1 MPDFYERRQRATN
14 QLEQAQV
21 KLIKFAQTYRHQ
33 RESKV
38 QVLTEKGKPLPDT
51 LKSPIN
57 ADMLTPY
64 KSTNESTSSSE
75 QAQAEAGEGPTT
87 RLRPE
92 DLGRADQL
100 VPRDKR
106 PTHRIKPKWAPFGL
120 GFLGVGQKVD
130 TIDWARNEIATCAA
144 GLQEGREQLHRDV
157 QSVGTED
164 DVYPPLNS
172 AFIHFNQQIA
182 AHMATQIL
190 VHHKP
195 CAEPIRATA
204 ARDQLIR

>member
-1 MPDFYERRQRATN
+1 MPGYYDRRERAVN
-14 QLEQAQV
+14 MLEQAQV
-21 KLIKFAQTYRHQ
+21 KLIKFAQTYRSQ
-33 RESKV
+33 REEKI
-38 QVLTEKGKPLPDT
+38 QVLTEKGKPVPDT
-51 LKSPIN
+51 LTSPIN
-57 ADMLTPY
+57 ANMLTAF
-64 KSTNESTSSSE
+64 KSANESSSSSSD
-75 QAQAEAGEGPTT
+75 ADQAESGQGPAT

-92 DLGRADQL
+92 DLGKADQL

-120 GFLGVGQKVD
+120 GWMGVGQKVD
-130 TIDWARNEIATCAA
+130 TIDWARNEIADVSVR
-144 GLQEGREQLHRDV
+144 LQEGRDQLHRDV
-157 QSVGTED
+157 QSVGTGD

-195 CAEPIRATA
+195 YVRFPVCLQPRHI
-204 ARDQLIR
+204 